1 MMIHSVLAPW
11 TMRRIV
17 SRRDTEVK
25 VSKRSVRAWVGVIDD
40 DGRELV
46 TRRSVI
52 LHVGVRTDIRLEWKI
67 SEVCRGTSTY
77 AGLYVN
83 KNDPAPK
90 YTRPLTERSDCI
102 SGNQAVRL
110 SWWALLHS
118 PEL

>member
-67 SEVCRGTSTY
+67 SEVCRGAPTY

-90 YTRPLTERSDCI
+90 YTRPLTGCI
-102 SGNQAVRL
+102 SGDQVVRL
-110 SWWALLHS
+110 SWCARLHN